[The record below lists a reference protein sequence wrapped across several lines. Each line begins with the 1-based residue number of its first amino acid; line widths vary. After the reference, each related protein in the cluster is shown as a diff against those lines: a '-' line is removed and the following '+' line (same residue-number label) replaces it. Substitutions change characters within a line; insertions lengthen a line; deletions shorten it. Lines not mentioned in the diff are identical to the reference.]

1 MLTKIQLI
9 MKAPLFLLLIC
20 LFSCDKNPFPGIDF
34 RQEMRDFVG
43 EIGEYAKDV
52 DPDFAIIPQNGIELT
67 SSNAYLDAIDAV
79 GQEDLFF
86 GYKKDDKATPGEA
99 TDYLTEFLDVV
110 KAAGKPVLVT
120 DYCSKPGNMDESYQ
134 KNLAKGY
141 ISFAADRRELD
152 HIPAYPDKPNLEN
165 ADSIGSLGQVKN
177 FLYLLDLEPFSSK
190 QAFIQAIMNTN
201 YDLLI
206 TDLFF
211 NDGSAFTPSDLDLL
225 RQKANGGKRLLICYM
240 SIGEAEDYRYYWQ
253 SSWNNEAPVW
263 LEKEN
268 PNWEGNYKVQYWH
281 PEWQDLVKDYLQK
294 ILDAGFDGAY
304 LDIIDAFEYFE

>member
-20 LFSCDKNPFPGIDF
+20 LFSCDKETFPGIDF

-43 EIGEYAKDV
+43 EIGDYAKNA
-52 DPDFAIIPQNGIELT
+52 DPDFAIVPQNGIELT
-67 SSNAYLDAIDAV
+67 SSSAYLAVIDGV

-86 GYKKDDKATPGEA
+86 GYNKDDKATPEETSA
-99 TDYLTEFLDVV
+99 YLTELLDAV
-110 KAAGKPVLVT
+110 KANGKAVLVT
-120 DYCSKPGNMDESYQ
+120 DYCSTPGNVDESYQ
-134 KNLAKGY
+134 KNQARGY

-152 HIPAYPDKPNLEN
+152 QIPDYPENPNQEN
-165 ADSIGSLGQVKN
+165 ADSIGSLSQVKN
-177 FLYLLDLEPFSSK
+177 FLYLLDPEPFSSK
-190 QAFIQAIMNTN
+190 QTFIQAISSTN

-211 NDGSAFTPSDLDLL
+211 KDGTAFTALELEQL
-225 RQKANGGKRLLICYM
+225 RQKANGGKRLVICYM

-253 SSWNNEAPVW
+253 SSWKNDPPEW

-281 PEWQDLVKDYLQK
+281 PEWQDLIKDYVQK
-294 ILDAGFDGAY
+294 ILDAGFDGVY
-304 LDIIDAFEYFE
+304 LDIIDGFEYFE